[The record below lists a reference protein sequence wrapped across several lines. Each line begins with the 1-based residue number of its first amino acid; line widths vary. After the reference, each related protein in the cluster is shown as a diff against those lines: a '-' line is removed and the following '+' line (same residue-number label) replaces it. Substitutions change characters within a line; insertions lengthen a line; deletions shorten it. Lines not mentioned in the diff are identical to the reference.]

1 MFSTVSNDLRRLY
14 ASPAMAC
21 GRSVLLT
28 PANSGRSNHPCPVL
42 MLPVEGVIRVTSHSG
57 EAVVAPERAVWIPG
71 HLEYSITAG
80 RPLLVYAVRFWRGL
94 EGGERPEVFT
104 AAPLLREMTRHAV
117 QWGESPPRTEA
128 ADAFFTAL
136 GGLIGRWRKRVDDV
150 TLPHADSPELRAG
163 LGWLLGRLG
172 HPVGPVDAAV
182 HANLSL
188 RTFQRRCRAELGV
201 SPSAWL
207 QRARVLHGLE
217 LLDDDR
223 LSVSEVA
230 LRCGYQSQASFGRV
244 FKDHLGVTPVAW
256 RSAQALTS
264 IPA

>member
-1 MFSTVSNDLRRLY
+1 MFSTESNDLRLLY

-28 PANSGRSNHPCPVL
+28 PAQPGRSNDACPIL
-42 MLPVEGVIRVTSHSG
+42 MLPVEGVIRVATHSC
-57 EAVVAPERAVWIPG
+57 EAVVAPERAIWIPG
-71 HLEYSITAG
+71 HIEYTLSVG

-94 EGGERPEVFT
+94 EAGEGLEVFT

-136 GGLIGRWRKRVDDV
+136 GGLVGRWRKRVDDV
-150 TLPHADSPELRAG
+150 TLPHADSPALRAG
-163 LGWLLGRLG
+163 LGWLFGRLA

-207 QRARVLHGLE
+207 QRARVLQGLE

-223 LSVSEVA
+223 LSVAEVA

-256 RSAQALTS
+256 RSAQALS
-264 IPA
+264 PVLA